1 MEISD
6 AKFNGNSFSV
16 ISKLEYAKPPPLY
29 QKKTLRTDKSLLFVR
44 PVRRKHRTVTTTDQ
58 CLISLVPEQFFC
70 ISAEY
75 AISNPSCSQVVFTP
89 SASET
94 APVYYTWRCSQYL
107 HINSAL
113 PAEFMIRVY
122 NLEISI
128 LKLYQLSE
136 S

>member
-1 MEISD
+1 VEIFD
-6 AKFNGNSFSV
+6 AKFNQNSVSV
-16 ISKLEYAKPPPLY
+16 ISKLEYAKSN
-29 QKKTLRTDKSLLFVR
+29 KKKVWSDNSVPFVR

-58 CLISLVPEQFFC
+58 CLISLVPEQFSC
-70 ISAEY
+70 INAGY
-75 AISNPSCSQVVFTP
+75 AISNPSGPQVVFTL

-94 APVYYTWRCSQYL
+94 VPVYYIWRCTQYL

-128 LKLYQLSE
+128 LKLYQLSG

>member
-1 MEISD
+1 MPNLI
-6 AKFNGNSFSV
+6 KIPSV
-16 ISKLEYAKPPPLY
+16 LFQKLNTRKATKNVWS
-29 QKKTLRTDKSLLFVR
+29 DKSVPFVR
-44 PVRRKHRTVTTTDQ
+44 PVRRKHRTVTMTDQ
-58 CLISLVPEQFFC
+58 CLISLVPEQFSC
-70 ISAEY
+70 ISAGY
-75 AISNPSCSQVVFTP
+75 AISNPSGPQVVFTP

-94 APVYYTWRCSQYL
+94 VPVCYIWRCTQYL

-128 LKLYQLSE
+128 LKLYQLSG